1 MFEND
6 AHLLNVCH
14 FKVSSSASGN
24 SMFRNT
30 ELGARLYG
38 NDGTV
43 LFARIRLLAGR

>member
-24 SMFRNT
+24 GMFRGT

-38 NDGTV
+38 NDGTA